1 MNIYNRLIYTGKCKP
16 RLVCNRYM
24 VLFINYI
31 IPTSLTLKCLLLF
44 ALRPKLRGTNR
55 KRASRETTLTLSNQH
70 VSLCDT
76 PDSSFHGL

>member
-31 IPTSLTLKCLLLF
+31 IPTSLTLKCLMQLSVLHKHYEVF
-44 ALRPKLRGTNR
+44 TVELILRFLVTKTLRARRNAR
-55 KRASRETTLTLSNQH
+55 
-70 VSLCDT
+70 
-76 PDSSFHGL
+76 